1 MGEKKTQVMRCGAE
15 NKQDV
20 QRETKKTLV
29 DRNKSKPEVLE
40 SRNQM
45 PYKMSIYSLLYW

>member
-29 DRNKSKPEVLE
+29 DKSLK
-40 SRNQM
+40 
-45 PYKMSIYSLLYW
+45 Y